1 MIYVKVELMPLSPTT
16 TSFVKARSYSPSSY
30 HENRQVLAPPVLK
43 QKQTNPLPT
52 LMTLGLGA
60 LLAIH
65 TPELLVKTAK
75 GIAGLDVLLFK
86 GNLSHLLT
94 LGQFTGFKGMSDY
107 LDHVVKGDGHAT
119 PNRLQA
125 FLHGGTQAIWNHR
138 IAYWLDQNGFKN
150 VARWYM
156 ERSKRLTG
164 IEIHPG
170 AKLGQRVTFDHFGSV
185 IGQTA
190 EVGNDVHFVGGV
202 VLGGNPK
209 HGEFERHPLL
219 GNNIVVGFGAKI
231 IGRNKIEDG
240 CVVGLHATLFKP
252 LPKDTTSV
260 GFNEIITWKGMK
272 LKGRIPLEVVEAH
285 EAAGTLGKITK
296 PKPKTTSL

>member
-1 MIYVKVELMPLSPTT
+1 MSPVLSASSSLKP
-16 TSFVKARSYSPSSY
+16 RSYSPPSLQ
-30 HENRQVLAPPVLK
+30 ENRQAPPSPTIQ
-43 QKQTNPLPT
+43 QKPAHAMPT

-60 LLAIH
+60 LLAMH
-65 TPELLVKTAK
+65 TPELLIKTAK

-86 GNLSHLLT
+86 GNLSHWLT
-94 LGQFTGFKGMSDY
+94 LGQFSGFKGMSTY
-107 LDHVVKGDGHAT
+107 LDHVVKGDQHAT
-119 PNRLQA
+119 PNRVQA

-138 IAYWLDQNGFKN
+138 IAYWLDQNGFKD

-156 ERSKRLTG
+156 ERSKQLTG

-219 GNNIVVGFGAKI
+219 GNNIKVGFGAKI

-240 CVVGLHATLFKP
+240 CVIGLHATLFKP
-252 LPKDTTSV
+252 LPENTTFTGAYDV
-260 GFNEIITWKGMK
+260 LRWKGVDLDGRHPMK
-272 LKGRIPLEVVEAH
+272 MVQALEKE
-285 EAAGTLGKITK
+285 GKLDSIK
-296 PKPKTTSL
+296 KKTTNL